1 MPPLVELV
9 EPGTVSDDFI
19 PSAAWPGIGHQIA
32 YLPAFTVTLSRTVL
46 PGWTIA
52 DFFGLLIPGP
62 LIANWWVSLPL
73 FVITKRTLPAA
84 ALLVERLILYS
95 FSVTLI
101 VFVVAL
107 ACATTPA
114 VRAPRRATARAAAS
128 VDGRVSFMLRCTQPC
143 TDRFALPSR
152 PLVALL
158 DRTIVR
164 LLPAVPKPIVQRLS
178 SRYIAGP
185 ALDDAV
191 RVVKRLNAK
200 GKMATVDVLGEEIT
214 SPDEARAIAGQYHD
228 VLARITDEKL
238 DANVSVKLTA
248 LGLELDEVLC
258 RENLE
263 AVVVDAAARG
273 LFVRIDMEDSSTT
286 DRTLALYRSLRA
298 DGHENLGVVLQAY
311 LRRTMADLPGLAN
324 VRLCKGIYVEPPEI
338 AYREFEAVRASY
350 VQALEA
356 LVAQGSYVGIATH
369 DEFLIGEALRI
380 VADAGLA
387 PDRYEFQMLLGVR
400 PDRADELVAG
410 GHRLRV
416 YVPYGTHWYEYS
428 VRRLQ
433 ENPKIAG
440 YVAADTL
447 GRLVGR

>member
-1 MPPLVELV
+1 
-9 EPGTVSDDFI
+9 
-19 PSAAWPGIGHQIA
+19 
-32 YLPAFTVTLSRTVL
+32 
-46 PGWTIA
+46 
-52 DFFGLLIPGP
+52 
-62 LIANWWVSLPL
+62 
-73 FVITKRTLPAA
+73 
-84 ALLVERLILYS
+84 
-95 FSVTLI
+95 
-101 VFVVAL
+101 
-107 ACATTPA
+107 
-114 VRAPRRATARAAAS
+114 
-128 VDGRVSFMLRCTQPC
+128 
-143 TDRFALPSR
+143 
-152 PLVALL
+152 VALL
-158 DRTIVR
+158 DRAIVR

-185 ALDDAV
+185 TLDDAV
-191 RVVKRLNAK
+191 RVVQRLNAK

-214 SPDEARAIAGQYHD
+214 SPDEAYAIAGQYHD
-228 VLARITDEKL
+228 VLARITDEHL

-248 LGLELDEVLC
+248 LGLELDEELC
-258 RENLE
+258 RKNLE

-273 LFVRIDMEDSSTT
+273 NFVRIDMEDSSTT

-311 LRRTMADLPGLAN
+311 LRRTIRDVPDLAN

-338 AYREFEAVRASY
+338 AYREPDAVRASY

-356 LVAQGSYVGIATH
+356 LVARGTYVGIATH
-369 DEFLIGEALRI
+369 DEQLIQEALRI
-380 VADAGLA
+380 VDGAGLA
-387 PDRYEFQMLLGVR
+387 RERYEFQMLLGVR
-400 PDRADELVAG
+400 PDRADELVAA